1 MVMKTKKARNTLINK
16 TKLSSSKLGYEGQYV
31 FILPSHNMVVTFKS
45 QFKKTRDI
53 LIPKALVE
61 EFLLN

>member
-1 MVMKTKKARNTLINK
+1 MGNNSVQQSEYFLA
-16 TKLSSSKLGYEGQYV
+16 LGFEGQYV
-31 FILPSHNMVVTFKS
+31 FIVPDHNMVVAFKS
-45 QFKKTRDI
+45 QFKIARDI